1 MNSSFILMVVS
12 ASALPSLALLALLL
26 RRNIF
31 QRKTKALL
39 TVLGF
44 ILFMITIGDTI
55 SEHRGELTW
64 KDVLIGSLTALLTVY
79 ILARYS
85 HHHKHDNHEGGAK
98 AIVISEAFHSLLDGA
113 VIGATYV
120 VSPLLGYAA
129 TIGIVTHELP
139 KIIGTITFLRGLG
152 LSTKRTII
160 YGIFAQIGSPVAALL
175 VYLLGKE
182 FNESEFRFFEIASVS
197 SLGAIVL
204 WIMYLEVRFH
214 YDHKDHNH

>member
-1 MNSSFILMVVS
+1 MVVS

-39 TVLGF
+39 IVLGF

-85 HHHKHDNHEGGAK
+85 HHHTHDNHEGGAK
-98 AIVISEAFHSLLDGA
+98 GIVISEAFHSLLDGA

-182 FNESEFRFFEIASVS
+182 FNESEFRFFEIASIS